1 MEPLRGPFRMIGL
14 YDGATFKECL
24 TGLAWPLAQTR
35 AAETLKGEFLQ
46 GQGSA
51 VARYPRRPVRRRAR
65 NAARPAARD
74 RCSMRARAQA
84 RLDAMENQRIVLASR
99 PEGWV
104 TPENFDCRRPRC
116 RGRGEGEVLVK
127 NLWLSLDPYMRGR
140 MSDTKS
146 YVKGVGIG
154 EVMVGQTVGEVVESK
169 HPGFKPGDK
178 ALTQLGWQLY
188 GKAKGE
194 ELNRID
200 ASRAPLSYYLGVLGM
215 PGMTAYFGLKEIGQ
229 PKPGETL
236 VVSAASGAVGSVVG
250 QLAKLWDCRA
260 VGIAGGR
267 EKCDYVTR
275 KLGFDACVDY
285 KAGRLREDLKEACP
299 KGVDVYFDNVG
310 GEILDLAL
318 ARMNLFGRIVVCGTI
333 SDYNAT
339 EPYRV
344 RNLRAVLVNRLKVQG
359 MIVFDWKERYG
370 EALKALGG
378 YYAAG
383 KLKTRESVVEG
394 LANAP
399 QGLISLL
406 KGGNFGKQLVKL
418 A

>member
-1 MEPLRGPFRMIGL
+1 
-14 YDGATFKECL
+14 
-24 TGLAWPLAQTR
+24 
-35 AAETLKGEFLQ
+35 
-46 GQGSA
+46 
-51 VARYPRRPVRRRAR
+51 
-65 NAARPAARD
+65 
-74 RCSMRARAQA
+74 
-84 RLDAMENQRIVLASR
+84 MENQRIVLASR

-104 TPENFDCRRPRC
+104 TPDNFRLEKGPLPKIGD
-116 RGRGEGEVLVK
+116 GEVLVK

-140 MSDTKS
+140 MSDAKS
-146 YVKGVGIG
+146 YVKGVDLG
-154 EVMVGQTVGEVVESK
+154 EVMVGQTAGEVLESNN
-169 HPGFKPGDK
+169 PAFKKGDQV
-178 ALTQLGWQLY
+178 LTQLGWQLY
-188 GKAKGE
+188 GATKEVMKVDG
-194 ELNRID
+194 
-200 ASRAPLSYYLGVLGM
+200 SRAPLSYYLGMLGM

-229 PKPGETL
+229 PKAGQTV

-250 QLAKLWDCRA
+250 QLAKIWGCRA

-275 KLGFDACVDY
+275 ELGFDACIDY
-285 KAGRLREDLKEACP
+285 KAGRLRDELKEL
-299 KGVDVYFDNVG
+299 KGIDVYFDNVG
-310 GEILDLAL
+310 GEILDQVLT
-318 ARMNLFGRIVVCGTI
+318 RMNLFGRVVVCGMI
-333 SDYNAT
+333 ADYNAT
-339 EPYRV
+339 ESYRF
-344 RNLRAVLVNRLKVQG
+344 RNLRAVLVNRLKIQG

-399 QGLISLL
+399 QGLIALL